1 MALGAGRPPK
11 VAKILGVRELTREEV
26 LGASSSRGRAPAIKS
41 IRDSHHMV
49 ARLFALG
56 LRPGE
61 VAERSGYSL
70 GRISVLYADPA
81 LRDLIEKYRGN
92 VTESYQQATDEYY
105 TMVAA
110 NRVMAARLLND
121 KLSVV
126 EPEDI
131 SIRELVTIHADAA
144 DRTGYPKRTVAVN
157 FNVDFAARL
166 DNALKR
172 SNEARSFPSLSAPA
186 TTEMSSH
193 DRGEGGPRG
202 ETSPPSPRGTV
213 VDFVRRH

>member
-11 VAKILGVRELTREEV
+11 QAKVLGVRELTREEV
-26 LGASSSRGRAPAIKS
+26 LGTSRGKAPAIKS

-92 VTESYQQATDEYY
+92 VDASFREAADEYY
-105 TMVAA
+105 STVSA

-121 KLSVV
+121 KLCSV

-131 SIRELVTIHADAA
+131 SIRELVVIHADAA
-144 DRTGYPKRTVAVN
+144 DRTGYPKRQVAVN

-172 SNEARSFPSLSAPA
+172 SEQARVISPA
-186 TTEMSSH
+186 FTPASMETSPH
-193 DRGEGGPRG
+193 DRGEGDPRG
-202 ETSPPSPRGTV
+202 ETSPPSPRGLLL
-213 VDFVRRH
+213 DFVRRH

>member
-1 MALGAGRPPK
+1 MTLGRGRPPK
-11 VAKILGVRELTREEV
+11 VAKVLGVRELTSGEV
-26 LGASSSRGRAPAIKS
+26 LGQGRGRAPAIKS

-92 VTESYQQATDEYY
+92 VDEAHKDVADEYY
-105 TMVAA
+105 TTVAA
-110 NRVMAARLLND
+110 NRIMAARLLND
-121 KLSVV
+121 KLCLV

-166 DNALKR
+166 DQALKR
-172 SNEARSFPSLSAPA
+172 SDRARLPSPSTPA
-186 TTEMSSH
+186 SMEMSPH
-193 DRGEGGPRG
+193 DRGEGDPRG
-202 ETSPPSPRGTV
+202 ETSPPSPRGTIL
-213 VDFVRRH
+213 DFVRRH